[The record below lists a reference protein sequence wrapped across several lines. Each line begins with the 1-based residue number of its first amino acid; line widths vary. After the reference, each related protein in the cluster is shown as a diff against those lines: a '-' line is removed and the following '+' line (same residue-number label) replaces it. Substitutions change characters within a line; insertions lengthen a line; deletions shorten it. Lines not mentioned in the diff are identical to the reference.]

1 MPWSTSEKNM
11 NSISLLLTIF
21 IGIEVLIIRDDL
33 KQIRFNLL
41 YDAKSFTKT
50 KDMRQADSND
60 LKFVIPGGVKS
71 VDASIVKV
79 HFSFLSRYVVGS
91 KISILPFDTKT
102 VASGL
107 SKFQIGF
114 LTIWYNT
121 IVIYQYLLEI
131 LSITGTNS
139 KICYH
144 ISKKTYFFS

>member
-1 MPWSTSEKNM
+1 M

-114 LTIWYNT
+114 LTI
-121 IVIYQYLLEI
+121 
-131 LSITGTNS
+131 
-139 KICYH
+139 
-144 ISKKTYFFS
+144 